1 MSRRHRPFITP
12 ADAARDLGRDLEA
25 IDALIA
31 EGRLE
36 AVQFGSI
43 TFVRASDVDKLA
55 AGGDLVA

>member
-1 MSRRHRPFITP
+1 MSYRPFKSL

-25 IDALIA
+25 VNALIA

-43 TFVRASDVDKLA
+43 TFVRASDVDELA
-55 AGGDLVA
+55 AGGGVSV